1 MLQSKQASSV
11 VKEYSSRVRAFKPN
25 ARLYLS
31 SVIITGA
38 AMGVY
43 RLLFNFYA
51 LSLGYDEA
59 LLGKLVTVSSLTALL
74 AALPMGYLSD
84 LIGRKASLVIS
95 GIMLST
101 SIFVIVFWQGIF
113 VLYAMNVLSGLAQSL
128 SAVTIAPF
136 LMENS
141 GEQERTYLF
150 SFSRACKWPWPRW
163 AIGSAVTCLPGLLRC
178 AACSHQQHSL
188 CRGFTGHCL
197 VAGIGVIPLFFLRQP
212 ALQRAERSV
221 FAPLS
226 YAVKQPVLLT
236 KLILPMLITSI
247 GAGMIMP
254 FMNVFFRQ
262 VYHQPD
268 PVIGT
273 LFAWGSLAMGIGLLI
288 APPLAERMGKIQL
301 VVITQALSI
310 PFLIILGFAPVFW
323 MSALAYY
330 VRLALMNM
338 SGPVY
343 QTFVMEHVEPSARAT
358 VASLVSMAW
367 NFGWAFSPSI
377 SGWLQVNYGF
387 GPPFLG
393 TIFLYTVSIF
403 LYWAFFWRGKES
415 PAVSQS
421 PAIDLPPH
429 AGFVTSPL
437 ICIKW
442 NDRDQPFPV
451 GNESTATIDVRRL
464 DQMEMIIDF
473 PGGSRVDAHFGTF
486 TIHTDQPPAATAPT
500 PFATFLASLGT
511 CAGIYVLGFCQQ
523 RGLPSEGIRI
533 VQRMHTDPVDRHGW
547 QDRPGNPGAALLP
560 GEIFTLPGARR

>member
-1 MLQSKQASSV
+1 MFRTIRAGSV

-25 ARLYLS
+25 ARYYLL
-31 SVIITGA
+31 SVVITGA

-59 LLGKLVTVSSLTALL
+59 LLGNLVTVSSLTALF

-84 LIGRKASLVIS
+84 ILGRKASLILS

-101 SIFVIVFWQGIF
+101 SIFVMVFWPGNY

-128 SAVTIAPF
+128 AAVTNAPF

-150 SFSRACKWPWPRW
+150 SFSMGLQMAMASLGNW
-163 AIGSAVTCLPGLLRC
+163 IGGYLPSWFAQMRGVSSTSSTAYAGALLVIAV
-178 AACSHQQHSL
+178 
-188 CRGFTGHCL
+188 
-197 VAGIGVIPLFFLRQP
+197 VVGIGVIPLFLLHQP
-212 ALQRAERSV
+212 VLKRTERSV

-226 YAVKQPVLLT
+226 FAAKQPVLLT

-273 LFAWGSLAMGIGLLI
+273 LFAWGFLAMGIGLLI

-301 VVITQALSI
+301 VVVTQALSI
-310 PFLIILGFAPVFW
+310 PFLIILGFSPVFW

-330 VRLALMNM
+330 VRMALMNM
-338 SGPVY
+338 SSPVY

-367 NFGWAFSPSI
+367 SFGWAFSPSI

-393 TIFLYTVSIF
+393 TILLYTISIF
-403 LYWAFFWRGKES
+403 LYWAFFWRGIKN
-415 PAVSQS
+415 PQAV
-421 PAIDLPPH
+421 PI
-429 AGFVTSPL
+429 
-437 ICIKW
+437 
-442 NDRDQPFPV
+442 
-451 GNESTATIDVRRL
+451 
-464 DQMEMIIDF
+464 
-473 PGGSRVDAHFGTF
+473 PGD
-486 TIHTDQPPAATAPT
+486 
-500 PFATFLASLGT
+500 
-511 CAGIYVLGFCQQ
+511 
-523 RGLPSEGIRI
+523 
-533 VQRMHTDPVDRHGW
+533 
-547 QDRPGNPGAALLP
+547 
-560 GEIFTLPGARR
+560 